1 MAFLNMLDKV
11 DDFFYK
17 PMETICN
24 WLEEPLKHFAHNR
37 SMTEEEKKHE
47 LERIDREH
55 AAQLELD
62 MEKAKLEL
70 EELRKDKDFERE
82 EKIFK
87 TLQKYQTDVAE
98 ASVENAN
105 AIGSMTIELRKKAKD
120 YVKES
125 MKEFNEL
132 IKEAKLEAREE
143 LKQIG
148 NDFSEGSEAYEILKD
163 AIKMQLKSTIKNAKS
178 IIKEIKDDLKNI
190 NSSVDNITGNTT
202 KTIDKILNKSIS
214 NMSGTPALDENGN
227 ETRRLN

>member
-70 EELRKDKDFERE
+70 EELRKDKDFKRNKELAEVILNFNEDMANICAKIKNDIGNMTLEMRDKATKSLE
-82 EKIFK
+82 ENTTRFK
-87 TLQKYQTDVAE
+87 KL
-98 ASVENAN
+98 
-105 AIGSMTIELRKKAKD
+105 
-120 YVKES
+120 
-125 MKEFNEL
+125 MKE
-132 IKEAKLEAREE
+132 AQLEAAEE
-143 LKQIG
+143 FKQID
-148 NDFSEGSEAYEILKD
+148 NDFSQESEAYKILSD
-163 AIKMQLKSTIKNAKS
+163 GISTQLKTNLEHCRSILEKISDDYANVLGILDSVTKDLQGNVNA
-178 IIKEIKDDLKNI
+178 
-190 NSSVDNITGNTT
+190 
-202 KTIDKILNKSIS
+202 ILTNGVLS
-214 NMSGTPALDENGN
+214 TPALDGNGN
-227 ETRRLN
+227 EVRPVN